1 MGPLIKLNIIGEEGR
16 ETLPLHTFKAE
27 NTNKT

>member
-16 ETLPLHTFKAE
+16 EALPLHAFKVE
-27 NTNKT
+27 KHK